1 MNKGQ
6 LLKHFRKSN
15 EGKVYFYD
23 NCNGSVIL
31 NNIDATLKIEEQIGD
46 SVVSNTDTTSALT
59 GKKQK
64 HLETLR
70 KQTKVWN

>member
-6 LLKHFRKSN
+6 LLKNFRKST

-23 NCNGSVIL
+23 NCTGFVIL

-70 KQTKVWN
+70 KQTKV

>member
-1 MNKGQ
+1 MSKGQ
-6 LLKHFRKSN
+6 LLKNFRKST

-23 NCNGSVIL
+23 NCTGFVIL
-31 NNIDATLKIEEQIGD
+31 NNIDTTLKIEQIGD

-64 HLETLR
+64 HLATLR
-70 KQTKVWN
+70 KQTKV

>member
-6 LLKHFRKSN
+6 LLKNFRKST

-23 NCNGSVIL
+23 NCTGFVIL
-31 NNIDATLKIEEQIGD
+31 NNIDATLKIEQIGD

-64 HLETLR
+64 HLATLR
-70 KQTKVWN
+70 KQTKV

>member
-1 MNKGQ
+1 MSKGQ
-6 LLKHFRKSN
+6 LLKNFRKST

-23 NCNGSVIL
+23 NCTGFVIL
-31 NNIDATLKIEEQIGD
+31 NNIDATLKIEQIGD

-64 HLETLR
+64 HLATLR
-70 KQTKVWN
+70 KQTKV